1 MLSFS
6 LIRDSLVQLY
16 KLVDIL
22 AIQLSLVN
30 TSQEVNDADLDVIVD
45 NEISENLDFEEISAA
60 GEETGQVRRSKR
72 KRTPVVAGFERGTKK
87 SVQSRRNKQKK
98 SYKEDEVNDDND
110 YIE

>member
-72 KRTPVVAGFERGTKK
+72 KKK
-87 SVQSRRNKQKK
+87 GVPKSLSVQEEISRKSHIKK
-98 SYKEDEVNDDND
+98 MKLTTTTT
-110 YIE
+110 